1 MKKFITIVCF
11 CLSVPF
17 LAQETNKKQQE
28 DTNDKVKKQQTTDT
42 KVTDSKEDVK
52 NDNQKAKA
60 GTSGNIPSISKD
72 DIKARVSNNNA
83 SQQSGTSKEKKRKE
97 ATKDGEK
104 KAVEKTVKSSEV
116 KPPEVVKKT
125 ENKAVS
131 SSGNHQKPSGI
142 PEKSGVIDDLK
153 KQRDRLSEE
162 KRKQEEKVKKIS
174 GELEKTSRA
183 NDAEKAKAKKRL
195 LISLFFAFLL
205 FVALLYYFIK
215 NKRLKSKMNHQKLS
229 LKEVVKKQ
237 ELLFTQL
244 VEFSKEKLNIDDL
257 EKKILFVNPTSE
269 KSVLK
274 SEKDHYLEF
283 IARIQN
289 NITILS
295 KGIHAA
301 GKELKEKEEMIIR
314 LKDEIQSPNL
324 PENYLK
330 LGQEKQELEKENTFL
345 KRQFSDLEK
354 DKTAIIPHYSV
365 PSDTY
370 ISSNILV
377 SAGPR
382 KEKDNDTELGED
394 SSGIYNTPYGTY
406 FWILD
411 GTSDSGRIEF
421 QKSHVFSS
429 RVLSQQLGN
438 AIFTVVSDAEYE
450 KSGNED
456 TLKSILD
463 KAITKAKITIVSI
476 VKNAPYEIHQQIIDH
491 INNNQNPYCSTTILL
506 GFLDKNGNLWHLY
519 LGDSQLYSFSIT
531 DERFI
536 QNERAPN
543 EGKGRL
549 FLSMNLSKEKNI
561 VFETNNYEE
570 NILSF
575 VKKGG
580 VDYVMAFSDG
590 IGSSE
595 KALSIQ
601 PKQVLSKISFTEQKS
616 YDDKSLIVLERKKF
630 L

>member
-1 MKKFITIVCF
+1 
-11 CLSVPF
+11 
-17 LAQETNKKQQE
+17 
-28 DTNDKVKKQQTTDT
+28 
-42 KVTDSKEDVK
+42 
-52 NDNQKAKA
+52 
-60 GTSGNIPSISKD
+60 
-72 DIKARVSNNNA
+72 
-83 SQQSGTSKEKKRKE
+83 
-97 ATKDGEK
+97 
-104 KAVEKTVKSSEV
+104 
-116 KPPEVVKKT
+116 
-125 ENKAVS
+125 
-131 SSGNHQKPSGI
+131 
-142 PEKSGVIDDLK
+142 
-153 KQRDRLSEE
+153 
-162 KRKQEEKVKKIS
+162 
-174 GELEKTSRA
+174 
-183 NDAEKAKAKKRL
+183 
-195 LISLFFAFLL
+195 
-205 FVALLYYFIK
+205 
-215 NKRLKSKMNHQKLS
+215 MNHQKLS

-463 KAITKAKITIVSI
+463 KAITKAKTTIVSI